1 MPSKSAKQA
10 RTMRAAEHDP
20 AFRKKLGIPL
30 KVAKEF
36 VAADKK
42 GNKFGYGRSKKEK

>member
-1 MPSKSAKQA
+1 MMPSKTLKQA

-20 AFRKKLGIPL
+20 TGIPQ
-30 KVAKEF
+30 KVAKDF

-42 GNKFGYGRSKKEK
+42 TNKFGYGRSKKGK